1 MKTGMKDNYYVGYK
15 DEEVL
20 SDQLIKKIVDSEW
33 VKPETILV
41 SCFPEY
47 SSRLTYLLAHR
58 LSYLNA
64 NEPFEVMDLKMPYET
79 MSQVWDG
86 NNYTVYSKYLLQRT
100 WDFKTNE
107 RYLFV
112 GADAYEAF
120 VKLKVLIRG
129 RFDKENYRVA
139 TLFKP
144 KEASFIPDYF
154 AQEYEGK
161 LLFQWENMDN
171 PNK

>member
-1 MKTGMKDNYYVGYK
+1 METKDKYYRISYR
-15 DEEVL
+15 DEEIITDRL
-20 SDQLIKKIVDSEW
+20 IDQIISSDW
-33 VKPETILV
+33 VRAETILV
-41 SCFPEY
+41 NCFPEY
-47 SSRLTYLLAHR
+47 SSRLTYTLAHK
-58 LSYLNA
+58 LSFLNG
-64 NEPFEVMDLKMPYET
+64 NEPFEVMDLKMPYQT
-79 MSQVWDG
+79 MVQVWDG
-86 NNYTVYSKYLLQRT
+86 QNYTMYPKYLLQRT

-107 RYLFV
+107 RYLFI

-120 VKLKVLIRG
+120 LKLKVLMRT
-129 RFDKENYRVA
+129 RFDKENYRIA

-144 KEASFIPDYF
+144 KDSNFLPDHF